1 MDINS
6 LTFLYIFLPSA
17 LIVYN
22 FTPQKLKNT
31 VLAVISV
38 VFLALSQPENFIF
51 FFLDI
56 ILQFFMARI
65 LYSNLENPKLR
76 KALFIAAIAFNA
88 SVMIVFSVNN
98 RLSDISAPFTAMVL
112 SFTAIGYFVDIYK
125 GETSAIKSFSEF
137 TVFLAFFGKLFRGPL
152 VRAKDMAQ
160 LSSDKHFSLQN
171 TGTGLYFFIRG
182 LAKYVVLSIPFLE
195 LHEKLLASNS
205 EEISVFG
212 VWLDMAIFSMAVF
225 FDLSGFCDIA
235 RGLGKCFGMELP
247 QNFYFPFQSPSVS
260 DFLDRFNMTVTGFFR
275 HYIYDVLRN
284 DKNSRPQFIVNT
296 ILICMLCG
304 IWFGIKIN
312 FVFWGL
318 YIAVFI
324 IIEELFSLKYL
335 RKIPQTFARI
345 YTFCITMFSMVIFS
359 APETSSIFTSLK
371 AMFGINTPMI
381 TDSTTYI
388 VSQNILA
395 LVVGAFF
402 MISAFSMFIHYL
414 SKKSPILYS
423 TVAVLESAILLTL
436 ITAELIR

>member
-6 LTFLYIFLPSA
+6 LTFLYIFLPAA

-22 FTPQKLKNT
+22 LTPQKLKNT
-31 VLAVISV
+31 VLAIISV
-38 VFLALSQPENFIF
+38 IFLALSQPENFIF
-51 FFLDI
+51 FFSDI

-65 LYSNLENPKLR
+65 LYSNLEKPKLK
-76 KALFIAAIAFNA
+76 KALFIVAIAFNA
-88 SVMIVFSVNN
+88 AIMIVSSVNN
-98 RLSDISAPFTAMVL
+98 QLSGISSPFTAMVL
-112 SFTAIGYFVDIYK
+112 SFTSIGYFVDIYK

-152 VRAKDMAQ
+152 VRAKDMSR
-160 LSSDKHFSLQN
+160 LSNPKHFSLQN

-182 LAKYVVLSIPFLE
+182 LAKYVVLSLPLLE
-195 LHEKLLASNS
+195 LHEKLLASNY

-212 VWLDMAIFSMAVF
+212 VWLDMAVFSMAVF

-304 IWFGIKIN
+304 IWFGIKMN

-318 YIAVFI
+318 YIAAFI
-324 IIEELFSLKYL
+324 IIEELFILKYL

-345 YTFCITMFSMVIFS
+345 YTFGVTMFSMVIFS
-359 APETSSIFTSLK
+359 APETGFIFTSLK
-371 AMFGINTPMI
+371 AMLGINTPMI

-388 VSQNILA
+388 VSQNILVLA
-395 LVVGAFF
+395 VGAFF
-402 MISAFSMFIHYL
+402 MISAFSMLIHYL
-414 SKKSPILYS
+414 SKKFPTVYS

-436 ITAELIR
+436 ITAELI